1 MPRKRTKI
9 ILCKKCSKDTGWYR
23 SNYCDECVSQGW
35 HRVRFK
41 DAKPTSMRTIED
53 MVNAQSNKNSSNK
66 FNTIRLHAR
75 NKIKQLKTPLVCV
88 NCKYDK
94 HVEVCHIKPINAFTS
109 DTLVSIVNADDN
121 LILLCPNCH
130 WEHDN
135 NLLKL

>member
-41 DAKPTSMRTIED
+41 DAKPISMRTIED
-53 MVNAQSNKNSSNK
+53 MVNAQSNKNSSNR
-66 FNTIRLHAR
+66 FNAIRLHAR
-75 NKIKQLKTPLVCV
+75 NKIKQLKAPSVCV